1 MGLRFTIEECGF
13 QTRFKEMF
21 LRNFI
26 IKDQTYFEDVIN
38 DFQYIH
44 SIHFRIS
51 RVEFVGR
58 QTNKVARALKNV
70 GLP

>member
-38 DFQYIH
+38 DIQYIH
-44 SIHFRIS
+44 SFHFRIS

-70 GLP
+70 GMP